1 LPAFI
6 NRIPAQLNS
15 MIPRSTPGLTIVDDW
30 SSFGQ
35 RTTAIGT
42 VTLENVRVR
51 PEWII
56 PGYKAY
62 ERPTLTGPL
71 SQIIQAAIDAGIA
84 HAALRETIQ
93 SIRTRSRPWI
103 DSKVEHASE
112 DPLTIAEIG
121 DLEIKL
127 HAADA
132 LLERAAS
139 ILDQGEQQLDEQT
152 AAAGSIAV
160 AEAKAL
166 TTEIAVAAT
175 NKLFELA
182 GTQSTLAKYNLD
194 LHWRN
199 ARVHTLHDSRISKAD
214 PSIGQIPQNHYFILE
229 VLRSNA
235 SEEQKQFFFEQ
246 VLGGARFGNALS
258 ELGTKTVGDYHTRIS
273 RTARG
278 FLLRGR
284 KYYSTGALFAHWIP
298 VVAKDE
304 RDYLVLAFVQRGT
317 PGLTL
322 VDDWNSFGQRTTGSG
337 TTILEDISLPDFAV
351 IPYQKSFD
359 EPTPLGPLAQ
369 FIHAAVDLG
378 IAQAAIRDTMEFVRT
393 RSRPWIDSNVEKASE
408 DPLTIAQFA
417 ARRDLIRRRHGPKP

>member
-1 LPAFI
+1 MSIQAIDYGARDSNVAPPPSTPHVHRIQSDLEAIQIAQDLAKKFAEEASDRDRLRRLPVVEIDEFSNSGLWAISVPREFGGAEVSRLTLIEVFRTVAEVDSSLGQIPHNHFCVVDAIRLDGTPEQKRYFFSEVLNGKRLGNAFSEAGSRTVQEFQTKIAPDGDQFII
-6 NRIPAQLNS
+6 NGRKFYSTGALFAHWVPVSAVNEEKQALLVL
-15 MIPRSTPGLTIVDDW
+15 IPRSTPGLTIVDDW

-35 RTTAIGT
+35 RTTASGT

-93 SIRTRSRPWI
+93 FIRTRSRPWI

-112 DPLTIAEIG
+112 DTLTIAEIG

-166 TTEIAVAAT
+166 TTEIAIAAT

-199 ARVHTLHDSRISKAD
+199 ARVHTLHDPVRWK
-214 PSIGQIPQNHYFILE
+214 YFH
-229 VLRSNA
+229 V
-235 SEEQKQFFFEQ
+235 
-246 VLGGARFGNALS
+246 GN
-258 ELGTKTVGDYHTRIS
+258 
-273 RTARG
+273 
-278 FLLRGR
+278 
-284 KYYSTGALFAHWIP
+284 YYLNDVHP
-298 VVAKDE
+298 P
-304 RDYLVLAFVQRGT
+304 RH
-317 PGLTL
+317 P
-322 VDDWNSFGQRTTGSG
+322 WN
-337 TTILEDISLPDFAV
+337 
-351 IPYQKSFD
+351 
-359 EPTPLGPLAQ
+359 
-369 FIHAAVDLG
+369 
-378 IAQAAIRDTMEFVRT
+378 
-393 RSRPWIDSNVEKASE
+393 
-408 DPLTIAQFA
+408 
-417 ARRDLIRRRHGPKP
+417 